1 MTDAMPEG
9 ERLQRQLEIN
19 RDLVIELATIAVDD
33 KRLLAAAS
41 VLSEDAP
48 TVTKAKVLEA
58 LRRALKAL
66 FEIADIKACRKLAR
80 FFADAKKAEILE
92 EQKLDE
98 DLHKLW
104 PERFPPVVERIAELA
119 LKRSRGRPPKAVTQ
133 NLP

>member
-80 FFADAKKAEILE
+80 FLPMPRKPRYWKSKSLMKTCTSCGRKDFRQL
-92 EQKLDE
+92 
-98 DLHKLW
+98 
-104 PERFPPVVERIAELA
+104 
-119 LKRSRGRPPKAVTQ
+119 SRG
-133 NLP
+133 LLSSL